1 MINMTETVKKFAKPL
16 AAMVG
21 GIALIGA
28 GVMSVLNSRDD
39 ADTVVSGE
47 YADDTEVEVID
58 NPAETEVEDQ
68 PE

>member
-1 MINMTETVKKFAKPL
+1 MFKKTETVKKFAKPL
-16 AAMVG
+16 VAVVS

-28 GVMSVLNSRDD
+28 GVMSVLNNRDD

-47 YADDTEVEVID
+47 YADDTEAEVID
-58 NPAETEVEDQ
+58 DPAETGVEDQ